1 MLSKKIKTIL
11 LFSVISI
18 FIFSI
23 DVATTNHKTKENNQR
38 FSKEKSGFIE
48 FTKGVREDIYAN
60 FAKKDLEIKLES
72 SQKIPKIVDRL
83 VNFGY
88 KVPPA
93 SRSIDTIIIHSS
105 YNALGR
111 DPYSVEGV
119 IYEYRIYGVSPHYLI
134 DRNGTIFR
142 LVKDEYIAY
151 HAGKGR
157 MPDGRTNINSFSI
170 GIELINTKNDRP
182 NENQYSSLVKL
193 VKFLKSKYQI
203 KYILGHNEIS
213 PQRKTDPWNFNWQKF
228 NELLNK

>member
-1 MLSKKIKTIL
+1 MLQKIIKTIL

-18 FIFSI
+18 FAFSVY
-23 DVATTNHKTKENNQR
+23 VAITAHQTKENNQR
-38 FSKEKSGFIE
+38 FSKEESGFIE

-60 FAKKDLEIKLES
+60 FAKKNLEIKLES

-88 KVPPA
+88 KVPAAP
-93 SRSIDTIIIHSS
+93 RSIDTIIIHSS
-105 YNALGR
+105 YDALGR

-119 IYEYRIYGVSPHYLI
+119 IYEYKIYGVSPHYLI

-142 LVKDEYIAY
+142 LVKDENIAY
-151 HAGKGR
+151 HAGKGI

-170 GIELINTKNDRP
+170 GIELINTKNASP
-182 NENQYSSLVKL
+182 NEAQYSSLVKL
-193 VKFLKSKYQI
+193 IKFLKLKYKI

-213 PQRKTDPWNFNWQKF
+213 PERKTDPWNFDWQKF
-228 NELLNK
+228 NEMLNK